1 MAQCQGVVWPPAPH
15 PRNSGCGRAAETESA
30 PRLQRRACPKST
42 AARRSCRRSPRP
54 WEKVE
59 QRVLV
64 TVKDAIKRMKN
75 AVEILASLAHE
86 RDEAVRTGR
95 NVTRIALAF

>member
-1 MAQCQGVVWPPAPH
+1 M
-15 PRNSGCGRAAETESA
+15 
-30 PRLQRRACPKST
+30 
-42 AARRSCRRSPRP
+42 
-54 WEKVE
+54 E

-95 NVTRIALAF
+95 NITRIALAF